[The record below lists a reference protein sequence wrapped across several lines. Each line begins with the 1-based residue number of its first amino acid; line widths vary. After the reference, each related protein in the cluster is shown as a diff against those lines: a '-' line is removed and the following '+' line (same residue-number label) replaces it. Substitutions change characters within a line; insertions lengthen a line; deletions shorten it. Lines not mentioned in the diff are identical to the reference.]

1 MPMAASPSASAAA
14 TISPGWEPPRRKEK
28 LVVTASSAYA
38 VMELTLVGWAKALA
52 LPLCILSFSC
62 AVPTTF
68 GHRAEVQMVGTAYDR
83 NRRAEQPCQRL
94 CPPYDSNA
102 QSCSCEQPLHE
113 PARRVGLA
121 RVESFA
127 IEPEAAA
134 VVILHQVVVAGR
146 LRRSP
151 PFASDA
157 LGPLRVRDAMHH
169 AAPAEALRRPLG
181 NERE

>member
-68 GHRAEVQMVGTAYDR
+68 GHRAEIQMVGTAYDR

-94 CPPYDSNA
+94 CPPYKIRQLTPPPAPALAPSVATPVAPIRERTNPGCVGKA
-102 QSCSCEQPLHE
+102 RSASPL
-113 PARRVGLA
+113 PCC
-121 RVESFA
+121 
-127 IEPEAAA
+127 
-134 VVILHQVVVAGR
+134 
-146 LRRSP
+146 RRSMRP
-151 PFASDA
+151 QRYRQASA
-157 LGPLRVRDAMHH
+157 
-169 AAPAEALRRPLG
+169 
-181 NERE
+181 